1 MSTPRYVR
9 NAGRAIQ
16 TRPSGRPD
24 ENDWSVTA
32 PMRRDDA
39 AAFRLAQVPMR
50 SPAAMCGQC
59 TILRAMPNIIAVSAL
74 AGLLAAPAASGSP
87 ALAPVDALYPDL
99 AAFYMDLHRNP
110 ELSTR
115 EEKTSAKLADR
126 LRKLGY
132 EVTDHVGGFGVV
144 AVLKN
149 GKGPTL
155 MLRADMDALPVLEK
169 TGLPYAS
176 QATARD
182 DAGNVV
188 PVMHACGHD
197 VHVTSLVGAA
207 TLLMKAKNLWRGTL
221 VLVGQPSEEGG
232 PGSGGMLK
240 DGFLSRFPK
249 PDFAIALHDD
259 QRLPAGEIG
268 YASGFAWANSDSVDI
283 TIYGRGGHGSAP
295 QNTVDPIV
303 IAARTILS
311 LQTIV
316 ARETNPFDPAVV
328 TVGTIRGGTRR
339 NIVPDEVSMQLT
351 VRTYRAEVRAKVL
364 AAIER
369 IARAEAAA
377 AGTPKEP
384 LVRIDEGFPAI
395 YNDPELT
402 RRVVGAMRKAFGA
415 ARVVELQPIMAAEDF
430 GEFGRAAGAP
440 SLEFFLGATPAAK
453 FEAAHGDFTK
463 LPGLHSSEFAP
474 DPEPTLKTGAAA
486 LTIAALEVLGRR

>member
-1 MSTPRYVR
+1 V
-9 NAGRAIQ
+9 
-16 TRPSGRPD
+16 
-24 ENDWSVTA
+24 
-32 PMRRDDA
+32 
-39 AAFRLAQVPMR
+39 
-50 SPAAMCGQC
+50 
-59 TILRAMPNIIAVSAL
+59 PNIFAAPAL
-74 AGLLAAPAASGSP
+74 AGLLAMPVASGSP
-87 ALAPVDALYPDL
+87 ALAPIDGLYPDL

-110 ELSTR
+110 ELSTH
-115 EEKTSAKLADR
+115 EEKTSEKVADR

-132 EVTDHVGGFGVV
+132 DVTDHVGGFGVV
-144 AVLKN
+144 AVMKN

-155 MLRADMDALPVLEK
+155 LMRADMDALPIEEK

-176 QATARD
+176 QVRSKD

-197 VHVTSLVGAA
+197 IHMTSLVGAA
-207 TLLMKAKNLWRGTL
+207 ALLAKSRNLWRGTL

-232 PGSGGMLK
+232 PGSAGMLR

-259 QRLPAGEIG
+259 QRLPAGEVG

-295 QNTVDPIV
+295 QNTIDPIV
-303 IAARTILS
+303 IAARTILA

-316 ARETNPFDPAVV
+316 AREVSPFDPAVV
-328 TVGTIRGGTRR
+328 SVGTIRGGTKR
-339 NIVPDEVSMQLT
+339 NIVPDEVRLQLT
-351 VRTYRAEVRAKVL
+351 VRTYKPEVRARVL

-377 AGTPKEP
+377 AGAPKEP
-384 LVRIDEGFPAI
+384 LVQIEAGFPAT

-402 RRVVGAMRKAFGA
+402 RRVVAAMRRAFGT
-415 ARVVELQPIMAAEDF
+415 ARVVELPALMASEDF
-430 GEFGRAAGAP
+430 GEFGRAAKAP
-440 SLEFFLGATPAAK
+440 SLEFFLGATPAAR

-463 LPGLHSSEFAP
+463 VPGLHSSEFAP
-474 DPEPTLKTGAAA
+474 DPEPTLKAGSAA
-486 LTIAALEVLGRR
+486 LTVAALEILGKH